1 VGAVHTGRYVVM
13 GVSGSGKTTIGP
25 RFAAAVGVAYLEGD
39 ELHPRSNVQKMAAG
53 IPLTD
58 ADREPW
64 LRLIAARLREAKET
78 GTGLVVASSAL
89 KRRYRDL
96 LRSAGDPDVRFI
108 YLKGSKPMIG
118 ERLAVRLGHFMPA
131 TLLDSQFAILEE
143 PAPDE
148 HAWVADVGRPIDTVV
163 ADLVARAHES

>member
-1 VGAVHTGRYVVM
+1 MHNGRYVVM

-25 RFAAAVGVAYLEGD
+25 RFAQALGIPFLEGD
-39 ELHPRSNVQKMAAG
+39 ELHPPSNVQKMAAG

-64 LRLIAARLREAKET
+64 LRLIAARLRAAKDAD
-78 GTGLVVASSAL
+78 TGLVIASSAL
-89 KRRYRDL
+89 KRQYRDL

-108 YLKGSKPMIG
+108 YLKGSRPVIA
-118 ERLAVRLGHFMPA
+118 ERLAARHGHFMPA
-131 TLLDSQFAILEE
+131 ALLDSQLATLQE
-143 PAPDE
+143 PGPEE
-148 HAWVADVGRPIDTVV
+148 HAWVADVGRSVDSIV